1 MSLNVHIGRPADNHK
16 YATISDSIRLPEH
29 VLLRSNSSRR
39 ALICAF
45 LQPSHTEMI

>member
-16 YATISDSIRLPEH
+16 YAKISDSIRLPEH
-29 VLLRSNSSRR
+29 IFLRGDSSHCT
-39 ALICAF
+39 LTCVS